1 MPKEIFIKKKIIVT
15 GASGLVGTKLI
26 EVLEKLN
33 VELVL
38 IGRDETR
45 LKKLFSSHR
54 ALNYNQLDS
63 YKEKVDA
70 IVHLAVM
77 NNNIAGLNEDFQKAN
92 VDLFKKILLF
102 SKKNNVSKVINL
114 TSFHIFYNKQD
125 PYSVTKRDAY
135 NWGKDNYSK
144 SLTNIIC
151 PFIYTYPYKGKLSLL
166 NKLPKVIRAP
176 LWNILSALKPL
187 INLDSVVREI
197 ILQLESNGKPKDIL
211 LSENKDNNFTYL
223 VFKKLI
229 NLGFAISML
238 IVFILPMI
246 FIWLFIVLTDKVPGI
261 FTQTRLGK
269 NEVHFKLFK
278 FRTMRM
284 GTPNIETH
292 KSSESD
298 ITKIGSVLRRTK
310 FDELPQIFNILAND
324 MDLIGPRPCL
334 PKQLELINFR
344 RKKGIYQ
351 ISPGITGYAQVNQ
364 IDMSSPK
371 ILAEWDNKYLKMRS
385 IILDLL
391 ILKQTFLGKGGGD
404 KISKNNY

>member
-1 MPKEIFIKKKIIVT
+1 
-15 GASGLVGTKLI
+15 
-26 EVLEKLN
+26 
-33 VELVL
+33 
-38 IGRDETR
+38 
-45 LKKLFSSHR
+45 
-54 ALNYNQLDS
+54 
-63 YKEKVDA
+63 
-70 IVHLAVM
+70 M

-92 VDLFKKILLF
+92 VDLFKRILLF

-125 PYSVTKRDAY
+125 PYSATKRDAFY
-135 NWGKDNYSK
+135 WGKDNYSK

-151 PFIYTYPYKGKLSLL
+151 PFIYTDSYKGKLSLF
-166 NKLPKVIRAP
+166 NKLPTVIRAP

-197 ILQLESNGKPKDIL
+197 ILQLESNNKPKDIL
-211 LSENKDNNFTYL
+211 LAENKDNNFSYL

-229 NLGFAISML
+229 NLGFAISVL
-238 IVFILPMI
+238 VVFMLPMI
-246 FIWLFIVLTDKVPGI
+246 FIWLFIVLTEKPPGI
-261 FTQTRLGK
+261 FTQTRIGK
-269 NEVHFKLFK
+269 NEEHFKLFK
-278 FRTMRM
+278 FRTMRL

-292 KSSESD
+292 KSSEAD
-298 ITKIGSVLRRTK
+298 ITKIGSVLRKIK

-324 MDLIGPRPCL
+324 MNLIGPQPCL

-344 RKKGIYQ
+344 REKGIYQ

-364 IDMSSPK
+364 IVMSSPK
-371 ILAEWDNKYLKMRS
+371 ILAEWDNRYLKMRS

-391 ILKQTFLGKGGGD
+391 ILKQTFLGKGNGD